1 MNFWIEHVTILNIFF
16 VVTNRR
22 SPSPSIR
29 RSSSN
34 HHDNI
39 TTPYLIGQWPREL
52 SNQSVQ
58 HQGLLTRDKSTQV
71 WKILNKLFKICF
83 NSKIKLFNL
92 LEKSYWNKSKEF
104 KSSKSFVVTLNK
116 ITWEYFFK
124 WLWLLLKSW
133 TFFQFF
139 SKK

>member
-1 MNFWIEHVTILNIFF
+1 MNFWIEHVTIFNIFF

-71 WKILNKLFKICF
+71 WNILINY
-83 NSKIKLFNL
+83 SKYVLIFIIKLVHL

-104 KSSKSFVVTLNK
+104 KG
-116 ITWEYFFK
+116 
-124 WLWLLLKSW
+124 
-133 TFFQFF
+133 
-139 SKK
+139 SKKFCSNLWIKKLENIFWNDYGCFWNV

>member
-116 ITWEYFFK
+116 KTWEYFLK
-124 WLWLLLKSW
+124 WLWLLLKSL

-139 SKK
+139 SKR